1 MDDALNKQKNLKIDV
16 IKKYWKNGES
26 KNVKD

>member
-1 MDDALNKQKNLKIDV
+1 MDDAFIKQKNLKIDV
-16 IKKYWKNGES
+16 IKTYWKNGES